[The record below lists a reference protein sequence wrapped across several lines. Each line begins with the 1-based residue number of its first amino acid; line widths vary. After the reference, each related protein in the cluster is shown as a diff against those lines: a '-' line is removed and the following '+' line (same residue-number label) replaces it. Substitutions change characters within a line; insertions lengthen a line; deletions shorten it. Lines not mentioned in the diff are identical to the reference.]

1 MGDIRIL
8 GAGISG
14 LTAAINLAKA
24 GYSVDVYE
32 RNNDC
37 GRRFLGDMQGIDNY
51 SSKKDVLEMLRD
63 MNIEPTFEHY
73 PLDRMVLSNCFTKAT
88 IGPLKRPGH
97 YLVKRG
103 SSPGMLDHGLK
114 EQALSSGA
122 RLHFSETIPQA
133 EADIVATGP
142 IGKSLAGIAKGI
154 VFDTKKE
161 DTTITAC
168 NDVLAYKG
176 YSYLLIREGYG
187 CMVSVVFGD
196 FKKIGGCFD
205 ATREYFVKD
214 LSLDITNPRPVGGV
228 GCFSLNAPLKK
239 GKTSYVGEAAGLQDF
254 VGGFG
259 MLFAFRSGYLA
270 ARCIIEGKDYG
281 AAAEKEFGDQRRTS
295 TVNRYIYE
303 KFLRYGNYYFLINL
317 LALSSRLGFDAYN
330 RYGFMHK
337 LTYPFALR
345 YLKKKYPQIEA
356 RS

>member
-32 RNNDC
+32 KNSDC

-51 SSKKDVLEMLRD
+51 YPEKDVLTMLRD
-63 MNIEPTFEHY
+63 MNIETNFQYY
-73 PLDRMVLSNCFTKAT
+73 PLDQMILTNCSVKKT

-103 SSPGMLDHGLK
+103 PDPGTLDHGLK
-114 EQALSSGA
+114 EQAIESGA
-122 RLHFSETIPQA
+122 RLHFKGTIPEA

-142 IGKSLAGIAKGI
+142 IGRSLAGIAKGI
-154 VFDTKKE
+154 VFETAKE

-168 NDVLAYKG
+168 NDALAYKG

-205 ATREYFVKD
+205 ATKNYFVND
-214 LSLDITNPRPVGGV
+214 LSLDIANPKPVGGV
-228 GCFSLNAPLKK
+228 GCFSLDAPLKK
-239 GKTSYVGEAAGLQDF
+239 GKTLYTGEAAGLQDF

-270 ARCIIEGKDYG
+270 ARCIIEGKDY
-281 AAAEKEFGDQRRTS
+281 ASAAELEFGDQLRTS

-303 KFLRYGNYYFLINL
+303 KFLRYGNYYFLIHL

-330 RYGFMHK
+330 RYGLMHK
-337 LTYPFALR
+337 LTSPLALK
-345 YLKKKYPQIEA
+345 YVKKNYPQIDA
-356 RS
+356 H